1 MEAIMIIVAFIA
13 VLVIC
18 YEFHQASSE
27 DNRLEKELQHSQAVL
42 TNLLEIANA
51 ILVDAGVSLVVENDE
66 HGSTIISTIILR
78 RTKPPTTEGQ
88 TPNSEKVVVVEEK
101 PNAEVF

>member
-1 MEAIMIIVAFIA
+1 MGAIMIIVAFIA

-42 TNLLEIANA
+42 TNLLIANA

-66 HGSTIISTIILR
+66 HGSTIILR

-101 PNAEVF
+101 PNAEV

>member
-1 MEAIMIIVAFIA
+1 MGAIMIIVAFIA

-27 DNRLEKELQHSQAVL
+27 GNRLEKELPHSQAVL

-66 HGSTIISTIILR
+66 HGSTIILR

-101 PNAEVF
+101 PNAEV